1 MEYKDCENYE
11 KMFLDYA
18 LELDKIEKNIVNNGF
33 DSAIQI
39 KGYNGWWLKNRDRM
53 NTQISNFLKED
64 YNSKFELSI
73 RHVALLILHVIDC
86 VHLVMEGDVNL
97 CVDKYRQQ
105 LKEIVFQGENRD
117 TVYNQRLVWH
127 MKNDNEI
134 KYSPENIGEYYK

>member
-18 LELDKIEKNIVNNGF
+18 LELDKMEKNIANNGF
-33 DSAIQI
+33 DDAIQA
-39 KGYNGWWLKNRDRM
+39 KGSWWLKNKDRM
-53 NTQISNFLKED
+53 YIKIRNFLKED
-64 YNSKFELSI
+64 YNGNIGSSI
-73 RHVALLILHVIDC
+73 RYVALLMLHVIDC

-134 KYSPENIGEYYK
+134 KYSPENIGEYFE